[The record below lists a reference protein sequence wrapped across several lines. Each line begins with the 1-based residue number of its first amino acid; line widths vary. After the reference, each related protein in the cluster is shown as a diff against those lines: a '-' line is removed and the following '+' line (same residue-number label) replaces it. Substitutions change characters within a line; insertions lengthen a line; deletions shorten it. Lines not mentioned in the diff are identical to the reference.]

1 MRETRGMAAP
11 LEAWV
16 HQYPESE
23 RKLWISAREVKC
35 FSTLTMNGTH
45 RSFSDDVS

>member
-1 MRETRGMAAP
+1 MAAP

-23 RKLWISAREVKC
+23 RKLWISAIEVKY
-35 FSTLTMNGTH
+35 FGALTMNDAH
-45 RSFSDDVS
+45 RSFNHDF

>member
-1 MRETRGMAAP
+1 MRETRGLAAP

-23 RKLWISAREVKC
+23 RKLWISALEVKG
-35 FSTLTMNGTH
+35 FSLLTKPITH
-45 RSFSDDVS
+45 RSFHHDH